1 MAAAESSLADAGRPR
16 VELLV
21 VNLRRELP
29 SWYDQQG
36 YREVGTRPF
45 PPDAPNTLPCHY
57 LVMSKR
63 LPARTARSAPR
74 ALDSAAASD

>member
-1 MAAAESSLADAGRPR
+1 MAAAESTLAEAGRPR

-29 SWYDQQG
+29 SWYGGQG

-45 PPDAPNTLPCHY
+45 PPDAPNILPCHY

-63 LPARTARSAPR
+63 LPASDGATCSGSCAR
-74 ALDSAAASD
+74 

>member
-1 MAAAESSLADAGRPR
+1 MPAARASSS
-16 VELLV
+16 LV

-29 SWYDQQG
+29 AWYGRQG

-45 PPDAPNTLPCHY
+45 PPDAPNILPCHY

-63 LPARTARSAPR
+63 LPARTARTSGSASCAR
-74 ALDSAAASD
+74 